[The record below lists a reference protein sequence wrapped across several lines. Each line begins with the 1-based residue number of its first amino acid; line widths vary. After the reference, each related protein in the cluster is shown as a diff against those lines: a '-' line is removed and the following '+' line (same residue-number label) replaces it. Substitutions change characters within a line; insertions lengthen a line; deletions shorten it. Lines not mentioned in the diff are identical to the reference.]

1 MNIFCAIDLNKKE
14 KAHLKENVSRHQLIF
29 KDEIRENPFDPF
41 FDCEICFGN
50 IPSTW
55 VEKSNKL
62 RWLQLESVGFDT
74 FLKLE
79 GPNNPSIT
87 NLKDFFAVPVA
98 ETVIAGILTLFRGMD
113 KFVQLKET
121 EEWQG
126 ANMRPALRTL
136 NNSTVLILGAGSI
149 GLHLKGLLES
159 FNSKILLYAK
169 NNTNADSTDI
179 SDLQTILPSM
189 DIIVNCLPYTQETRH
204 LLNKE
209 RLKLLNENAIVVN
222 VGRSPTIDEDA
233 LINCLKAKRIAGA
246 VLDVTNKEPIPHNH
260 PLWKVPNVI
269 LTQHTGGGYR
279 GEILDKVD
287 VFLENLK
294 RFEEGSEL
302 HNVVDLTKGY

>member
-14 KAHLKENVSRHQLIF
+14 KAHLKENVSQHQLIF
-29 KDEIRENPFDPF
+29 KDEIWENPVDTF

-74 FLKLE
+74 YLKLE
-79 GPNNPSIT
+79 TPNNPSIT
-87 NLKDFFAVPVA
+87 NLKGFFAVPVA
-98 ETVIAGILTLFRGMD
+98 ETVIAGILALFRGMD

-121 EEWQG
+121 EGWQG
-126 ANMRPALRTL
+126 ADMRPALRTL

-149 GLHLKGLLES
+149 GLHLKGILES
-159 FNSKILLYAK
+159 FNCKILLYDK
-169 NNTNADSTDI
+169 YNTNADYTDI
-179 SDLQTILPSM
+179 TDLQTILPSM
-189 DIIVNCLPYTQETRH
+189 DIIVNCLPDTQETKH

-209 RLKLLNENAIVVN
+209 RLKLLNENAIIVN

-233 LINCLKAKRIAGA
+233 LINCLKEKKIAGA
-246 VLDVTNKEPIPHNH
+246 VLDVTNKEPIPQNH

-269 LTQHTGGGYR
+269 LTQHTGGGY
-279 GEILDKVD
+279 GNEILDKVD

-294 RFEEGSEL
+294 RFEEGLQL
-302 HNVVDLTKGY
+302 HNVIDVRKGY